1 MKIKIFLIFLIL
13 NWIECLEVKDFCYK
27 YRTKRKEFECN
38 GDFSH
43 YCGNKMCTKD
53 ENNCKI
59 IALYYFFPNTL
70 NEYIRQIKYCP
81 KPIETHKWNRNDV
94 CLNQKNCLYSS
105 VAIWSSQS
113 LVRRECDCTGKYYF
127 KCNINDYCGLDEKA
141 CNEFYINKSILK
153 IKKC

>member
-81 KPIETHKWNRNDV
+81 KPI
-94 CLNQKNCLYSS
+94 
-105 VAIWSSQS
+105 
-113 LVRRECDCTGKYYF
+113 G
-127 KCNINDYCGLDEKA
+127 NINDYCGLDEKA